1 MKARMLML
9 AALVLLV
16 AGSAGAADMTAEECM
31 AKMQNCMACAPM
43 AQYPQIGPNIRYN
56 CFDTK
61 SGFLS
66 SFMIADEKV
75 MSDFWKCEKER
86 DVARE
91 ASMKLSAEEAGE
103 KLCPFCLGMREI
115 MAREDVSFE
124 NFESLTGKLMVASAT
139 TEEGTT
145 ALHAYAKMSRET
157 SELLDE
163 AMAEMMKKAETEGE
177 AAASEK

>member
-16 AGSAGAADMTAEECM
+16 AAGPATAADMTAEECM
-31 AKMQNCMACAPM
+31 AKMENCMACAPM
-43 AQYPQIGPNIRYN
+43 AEYPQIGPNIRYN

-66 SFMIADEKV
+66 SFMIADEKI
-75 MSDFWKCEKER
+75 MSDFWKCEKEC

-91 ASMKLSAEEAGE
+91 ASMKLSDAEAEEN
-103 KLCPFCLGMREI
+103 LCPFCVGMRGI

-124 NFESLTGKLMVASAT
+124 RFQGMTGKMMLASAT
-139 TEEGTT
+139 TEEGTE
-145 ALHAYAKMSRET
+145 ALHAYAKMSRDM
-157 SELLDE
+157 SALLDQ
-163 AMAEMMKKAETEGE
+163 AMADMMKKAEGE
-177 AAASEK
+177 AEVGEK